1 MDQRLV
7 QGAIIALIMMFVLQ
21 APQLAIV
28 TVGFISIY
36 LMALALR
43 PQKSDVIVK
52 RALSHEETNDGAG
65 IVVTVSVHN
74 KGNAIH
80 WCEVVDELPAG
91 VVLNGSKN
99 SQLFSLT
106 RGGTRQWSYKFT
118 ACRGLYNWQKLH
130 VKTGDFFG
138 IFCDVS
144 TYEVESQLSVYP
156 NWNTVGRLFLTPSR
170 LFGYDGRITSKQSG
184 AGADSFGV
192 RQYALGDSL
201 KRVNW
206 RVSAKHRSLFVRDC
220 LLDRN
225 TTVNIVVDARA
236 SVNKLED
243 HFDLFEKSL
252 FAAASVADQC
262 LREGHK
268 VSVTL
273 VGHRTKKS
281 VAGVGRKQFKHILA
295 TLASAELGLEMGLES
310 YHNRY
315 FKYFDSRTVFVWV
328 SPLIK
333 KDFSPIRSLVAMG
346 YDVAVLSP
354 SLLHEIKETDVRH
367 YLETVRGLI
376 MNGIKSSGAVVLDW
390 PCHKPLNSI
399 TKQMQ
404 LIKRR

>member
-28 TVGFISIY
+28 TVAFISIY
-36 LMALALR
+36 LLAFALR

-52 RALSHEETNDGAG
+52 RALSHEEVKDGAD
-65 IVVTVSVHN
+65 IVVTVSVYN
-74 KGNAIH
+74 KGNAIR
-80 WCEVVDELPAG
+80 WCEIVDELPLG
-91 VVLNGSKN
+91 VVLHGSSN
-99 SQLFSLT
+99 RQLFSLA
-106 RGGTRQWSYKFT
+106 RGGTKQWSYKFT
-118 ACRGLYNWQKLH
+118 ASRGIYHWQKLH

-138 IFCDVS
+138 IFSDVS
-144 TYEVESQLSVYP
+144 VYEVEGQLSVYP
-156 NWNTVGRLFLTPSR
+156 KWNSVGRLFLTPSR

-184 AGADSFGV
+184 AGADFFGV

-206 RVSAKHRSLFVRDC
+206 RVSAKHQSLYVRDY
-220 LLDRN
+220 LMERN
-225 TTVNIVVDARA
+225 TTVNIVVDARV
-236 SVNKLED
+236 SVNKLEG

-252 FAAASVADQC
+252 VAAASLADQC

-281 VAGVGRKQFKHILA
+281 VAGVGRKQFKRILA

-315 FKYFDSRTVFVWV
+315 FKDFDSRTAFVWI
-328 SPLIK
+328 SPLSK
-333 KDFSPIRSLVAMG
+333 KDFSPIKSLVAMG
-346 YDVAVLSP
+346 YDVAVLAP
-354 SLLHEIKETDVRH
+354 SLLHEIKETEVRH

-376 MNGIKSSGAVVLDW
+376 LNGIKSSGAVVLDW
-390 PCHKPLNSI
+390 PCHQPLNSI
-399 TKQMQ
+399 TQQMQ
-404 LIKRR
+404 LMKRR